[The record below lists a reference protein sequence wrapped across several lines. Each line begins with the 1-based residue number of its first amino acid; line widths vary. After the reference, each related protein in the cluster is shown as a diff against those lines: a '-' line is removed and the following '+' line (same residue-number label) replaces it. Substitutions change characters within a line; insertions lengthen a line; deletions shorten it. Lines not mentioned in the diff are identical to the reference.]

1 VTKVA
6 GRGRALSGWWPLRG
20 LRNIAGRTPR
30 ALLWIAGTLTALALL
45 VFLVSIFLEEPLRR
59 SIERK
64 MNERLTGYEVRIA
77 DLDLSLFGLAV
88 TLEGVTVRQ
97 QANPA
102 PAVADLPRLRASVQW
117 RELLFLHLVADVLFD
132 RPRVYVNL
140 KQLRKEARDEV
151 PVKDRGW
158 QDALAAMYPLKI
170 NLLRIQDGRLT
181 YIDEDPKRPIQVRQ
195 IQLRANNIRNIHS
208 RDHTY
213 PSPIHAEGILFERGW
228 GTLDGHANFLAKPFP
243 GIHTLFRV
251 QEIPLDAFRP
261 AASRANLI
269 VKGGILS
276 ASGRLEYAPLS
287 RVLDVADLT
296 IRSLHLDYVHTA
308 RTAAA
313 EERRAEKVGRAA
325 RQATDKPGLLLRLQR
340 FELADADIGLVNR
353 ARSPD
358 YRVFV
363 SNAALEVTNLSN
375 QFRRGPARARL
386 AGKFMGSGR
395 TVATATF
402 RPQKKGPDFDLD
414 LAIRGTQLKSM
425 NDLLRAHAKVDV
437 VGGIF
442 SFYSEVRVKDG
453 RIAGYV
459 KPLFKDVD
467 AYDPEQ
473 DKQDNIF
480 RKIWEGL
487 VGGIAKLLENEP
499 REEVATRADISGPVE
514 NPDSSTWEIIVRL
527 VQNAFFKAILPGFEK
542 SWGRGK

>member
-1 VTKVA
+1 M
-6 GRGRALSGWWPLRG
+6 ALVLV
-20 LRNIAGRTPR
+20 
-30 ALLWIAGTLTALALL
+30 
-45 VFLVSIFLEEPLRR
+45 VFLASIFLEEPLRR

-88 TLEGVTVRQ
+88 TLEGLTVRQ
-97 QANPA
+97 QANPV

-132 RPRVYVNL
+132 HPRVYLNL

-195 IQLRANNIRNIHS
+195 IQFRANNIRNIHS
-208 RDHTY
+208 RENTY
-213 PSPIHAEGILFERGW
+213 PSPIHAEGILFERGS
-228 GTLDGHANFLAKPFP
+228 GVLDGHANFLAKPFP
-243 GIHTLFRV
+243 GIHTLFRFEGV
-251 QEIPLDAFRP
+251 PLDPFRQ
-261 AASRANLI
+261 AVSRANLL
-269 VKGGILS
+269 VKGGVLS
-276 ASGRLEYAPLS
+276 AAGRLEYAPSS

-296 IRSLHLDYVHTA
+296 IRDLYLDYVHTA

-325 RQATDKPGLLLRLQR
+325 RRATDKPGLLLRLQR
-340 FELADADIGLVNR
+340 LELADADIGLVNR
-353 ARSPD
+353 AQSPD

-363 SNAALEVTNLSN
+363 SDTALEVTNLSN

-395 TVATATF
+395 TVAAATF

-414 LAIRGTQLKSM
+414 LAIRGTRLKSM

-459 KPLFKDVD
+459 KPLFQDVD

-499 REEVATRADISGPVE
+499 RDEVATRADISGPVE
-514 NPDSSTWEIIVRL
+514 NPESSTWAIIVRL
-527 VQNAFFKAILPGFEK
+527 VQNAFFKAILPGFEE
-542 SWGRGK
+542 SWGRRKSVSRPRPETAGSRRLRNR

>member
-1 VTKVA
+1 VTKKA
-6 GRGRALSGWWPLRG
+6 NRGKALSGWKALRG
-20 LRNIAGRTPR
+20 LRDLTGRTPR

-45 VFLVSIFLEEPLRR
+45 VFLASIFLEEPLRR

-77 DLDLSLFGLAV
+77 DLDLSLLGLAV

-132 RPRVYVNL
+132 HPRVYLNL

-158 QDALAAMYPLKI
+158 QDALAAMYPLEI

-195 IQLRANNIRNIHS
+195 IQFRANNIRNIHS
-208 RDHTY
+208 RENTY
-213 PSPIHAEGILFERGW
+213 PSPIHAEGILFERGS
-228 GTLDGHANFLAKPFP
+228 GVLDGHANFLAKPFP
-243 GIHTLFRV
+243 GIHTLFRF
-251 QEIPLDAFRP
+251 QEIPLEAFRP
-261 AASRANLI
+261 AVSRANLI
-269 VKGGILS
+269 VKGGVLS
-276 ASGRLEYAPLS
+276 ASGRLEYAPRS
-287 RVLDVADLT
+287 RVLDVANLS
-296 IRSLHLDYVHTA
+296 IRALHLDYVHTA

-325 RQATDKPGLLLRLQR
+325 RRATDKPGLLLRLQR
-340 FELADADIGLVNR
+340 LELADADIGLVNR
-353 ARSPD
+353 AREPD

-363 SNAALEVTNLSN
+363 SDTALEVTNLSN

-395 TVATATF
+395 TVAAATF

-453 RIAGYV
+453 RIAGYA

-499 REEVATRADISGPVE
+499 RDEVATRADISGPVE
-514 NPDSSTWEIIVRL
+514 NPESSTWEIIVRL
-527 VQNAFFKAILPGFEK
+527 VQNAFFKAILPGFER
-542 SWGRGK
+542 SAGRGK